1 MSYPSCRFVQP
12 REINYYMVSITG
24 IDHEYYK
31 KVENHTT
38 INNNDYTFGGQYNN
52 ASVIFILFK

>member
-1 MSYPSCRFVQP
+1 
-12 REINYYMVSITG
+12 MVSITG